1 MHHGFEGLLL
11 TAIGGYWVLERSA
24 GQKGQVKRVG
34 QLLGGFIIVAS
45 LVGILCHVWYLS
57 GGSGYCPMPKGD
69 SGWRCPYSPKA
80 PLMSQPASPGTAK
93 KTR

>member
-1 MHHGFEGLLL
+1 MHHGVEGLLL

-24 GQKGQVKRVG
+24 SQKGQVKRVG

-57 GGSGYCPMPKGD
+57 TGSGYCPMPKTG
-69 SGWRCPYSPKA
+69 SGWYCPYSSKA
-80 PLMSQPASPGTAK
+80 SSMSQPPSTSSTK